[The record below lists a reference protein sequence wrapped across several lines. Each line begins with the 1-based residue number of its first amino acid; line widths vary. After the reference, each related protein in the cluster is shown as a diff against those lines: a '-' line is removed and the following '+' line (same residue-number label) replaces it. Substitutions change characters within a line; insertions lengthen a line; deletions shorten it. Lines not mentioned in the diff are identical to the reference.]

1 MAKVAGELTSKEQ
14 RELFQRLVQQLVD
27 EGDIT
32 FEEAEATRRRK
43 AQEEMT
49 EGCQPP
55 LIAH

>member
-1 MAKVAGELTSKEQ
+1 MAKVAGELTTKEK

-32 FEEAEATRRRK
+32 FEEAEATLQRK
-43 AQEEMT
+43 AQEEMN